1 MLAEDVFAMY
11 SASFDLDCKKVE
23 GRFSRIH
30 MYNFTFSNDLM
41 SDCLSTIIFP
51 FQNGGDTVDEVFE
64 TTFYFMI
71 HDDVL
76 VQKDALHALGA
87 VCIRHYDYMLKSKL
101 KSLYIDILN
110 EDFYCVQHKIKAS
123 TFLIPPFISFVHNI
137 HNIRVHT
144 GRSGSI

>member
-1 MLAEDVFAMY
+1 M
-11 SASFDLDCKKVE
+11 
-23 GRFSRIH
+23 
-30 MYNFTFSNDLM
+30 
-41 SDCLSTIIFP
+41 
-51 FQNGGDTVDEVFE
+51 DEVFE

-110 EDFYCVQHKIKAS
+110 EDFYCVQHKIKANA
-123 TFLIPPFISFVHNI
+123 FLIPPFISFVHNI

-144 GRSGSI
+144 G

>member
-1 MLAEDVFAMY
+1 M
-11 SASFDLDCKKVE
+11 
-23 GRFSRIH
+23 
-30 MYNFTFSNDLM
+30 
-41 SDCLSTIIFP
+41 
-51 FQNGGDTVDEVFE
+51 DEVFE
-64 TTFYFMI
+64 TTFYFMV

-123 TFLIPPFISFVHNI
+123 TFLTPPFISFVHNI
-137 HNIRVHT
+137 RVHT
-144 GRSGSI
+144 YDELELEINNG

>member
-1 MLAEDVFAMY
+1 
-11 SASFDLDCKKVE
+11 
-23 GRFSRIH
+23 
-30 MYNFTFSNDLM
+30 M
-41 SDCLSTIIFP
+41 SDYFISP

-64 TTFYFMI
+64 TTFYFMV
-71 HDDVL
+71 HDGVL

-123 TFLIPPFISFVHNI
+123 AFLMPLFISFVQHQS
-137 HNIRVHT
+137 T
-144 GRSGSI
+144 

>member
-1 MLAEDVFAMY
+1 
-11 SASFDLDCKKVE
+11 
-23 GRFSRIH
+23 

-41 SDCLSTIIFP
+41 SDYLSTIISP

-123 TFLIPPFISFVHNI
+123 HSLSDVDMNMT
-137 HNIRVHT
+137 
-144 GRSGSI
+144 